1 MLSTT
6 SSAPASWAIC
16 AQAARSAMPSSGL
29 EGVSTHSSAVRP
41 GRTAAATAVGSV
53 MSTGVLDT
61 PHGSRTVVM
70 RRWVPP

>member
-1 MLSTT
+1 
-6 SSAPASWAIC
+6 
-16 AQAARSAMPSSGL
+16 MPSSGL